1 MIADFLDIPISNVE
15 KLVPNLFDKK
25 KYVLN
30 YRNLQLYLTL
40 GLTLKGTSCIRI
52 QSITMATT
60 ICHPVG
66 CQARGINSLYIFF

>member
-1 MIADFLDIPISNVE
+1 MIADFLDIPIGNVE

-40 GLTLKGTSCIRI
+40 GLTLKGRLCIRI

-60 ICHPVG
+60 IC
-66 CQARGINSLYIFF
+66 RN

>member
-1 MIADFLDIPISNVE
+1 MIADFLDIPIGNVE

-60 ICHPVG
+60 IC
-66 CQARGINSLYIFF
+66 RN